1 MVGVLCKT
9 AVRVLA
15 GAGVVSGLEGERVA
29 SCSFTLPSASGAGWQ
44 AAETAASCWPLQR
57 ACLANTAV
65 GFLQKGRESR
75 RRVPR
80 REARISLET
89 KTDDSITTCQFVP

>member
-1 MVGVLCKT
+1 MGVLCKT

-15 GAGVVSGLEGERVA
+15 GARVVSGLEGERVA
-29 SCSFTLPSASGAGWQ
+29 SCSFTLPSASGPGWQ
-44 AAETAASCWPLQR
+44 AAETAAPCWPLQR

-75 RRVPR
+75 RVPR
-80 REARISLET
+80 KEARISLEP